1 MHGIVLMVHVVGRS
15 KLPWRGRVLVILYP
29 SFVLAPAMEEEDGD
43 AYEEQKSA
51 GNAYRDA
58 DYGAD

>member
-1 MHGIVLMVHVVGRS
+1 MVHVVGRS